1 MSILY
6 GVVFIILIILTVI
19 FRTKKKW
26 RNTFLAAIAICYG
39 GPILVIAA
47 MNLRILLIESTDL
60 AEIQIE
66 GYKIGQ
72 RIEDFSSL
80 EKTNHIVEDE
90 TILYHVV
97 GKDYIYIAVGAEDK
111 TVQFIEVLP
120 DFEKVNYELENLVFG
135 ESSLIDVERIFGKKY
150 SKALWSDMFETK
162 INYYDKKNDLA
173 LILGFTEEKLS
184 GLIIEKR

>member
-1 MSILY
+1 MLILY
-6 GVVFIILIILTVI
+6 GFFLIILLLLTFL
-19 FRTKKKW
+19 FRSRKKW
-26 RNTFLAAIAICYG
+26 RSTFLGITAVCYG

-47 MNLRILLIESTDL
+47 LSLRAFFTGSTDL

-80 EKTNHIVEDE
+80 EKANHIVEDE
-90 TILYHVV
+90 TMIYHVV

-120 DFEKVNYELENLVFG
+120 DFEEVNYVFGNLVFG
-135 ESSLIDVERIFGKKY
+135 KSSLIDVEEIFGKKY
-150 SKALWSDMFETK
+150 SKALWSEMFEAK
-162 INYYDKKNDLA
+162 VNYYDKKNDLT
-173 LILGFTEEKLS
+173 LILGFTEEKLR